1 MMAPPAG
8 RLICATTNMSEAFL
22 ASSQLFVF
30 GASVAASC
38 PIEKA
43 LTPMRNFAFVMVC
56 TSFVTL
62 SANVSHG
69 SPVVARVTTQNL
81 QEAIELAFDKVE
93 AQLRKHK
100 EKVRD
105 HRVREQAA
113 AGAPAAAP
121 DADEEAEE
129 TEAE

>member
-1 MMAPPAG
+1 MP
-8 RLICATTNMSEAFL
+8 I
-22 ASSQLFVF
+22 QVF
-30 GASVAASC
+30 AHHMELSDDTRQRVT
-38 PIEKA
+38 EKA
-43 LTPMRNFAFVMVC
+43 QHIRRIFDGVVTVH
-56 TSFVTL
+56 VTL
-62 SANVSHG
+62 GVEKERRFVEIVANVSHG

-113 AGAPAAAP
+113 AGAPEAAP